1 MEPQVA
7 VTEFTC
13 PNSTDKHTVRTP
25 RLENEPAATWANRH
39 REAVDALKAAMC
51 GG

>member
-13 PNSTDKHTVRTP
+13 PNSQDKHTVRTP
-25 RLENEPAATWANRH
+25 RNENEDAADWAQRH
-39 REAVDALKAAMC
+39 RTAVDALKAAMC
-51 GG
+51 GN